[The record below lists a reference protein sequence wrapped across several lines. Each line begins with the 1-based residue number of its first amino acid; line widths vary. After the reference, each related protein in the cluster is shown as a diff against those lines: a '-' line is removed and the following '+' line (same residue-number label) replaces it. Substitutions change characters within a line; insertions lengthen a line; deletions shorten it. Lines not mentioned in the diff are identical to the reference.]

1 MLDSDCESDNLIKKI
16 YLLKTLAVLTRAKL
30 GNFHSLPPPVRY
42 IRLHSSKAPAA
53 AQGERRS
60 SRAASYIFCL
70 GTPIFCS
77 NFLEDESFPN

>member
-60 SRAASYIFCL
+60 SSSIVYILSRYTDLLLQFF
-70 GTPIFCS
+70 GR
-77 NFLEDESFPN
+77 